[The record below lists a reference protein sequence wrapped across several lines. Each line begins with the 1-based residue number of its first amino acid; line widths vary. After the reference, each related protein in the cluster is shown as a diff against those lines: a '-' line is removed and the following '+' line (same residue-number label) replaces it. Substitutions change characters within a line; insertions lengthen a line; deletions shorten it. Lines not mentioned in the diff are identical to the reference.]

1 MEFCLVDGEVKFL
14 THKVEW
20 QETRRQRNEEGQL
33 VEVAENRERDF
44 YDIEKK
50 DAFIA
55 RLTDR
60 GIEYTVTELEQPT
73 QSQIDRVVGRKFNTI
88 EEARK
93 AINGTEEP
101 SKDELIQSMAL
112 AIAELDAEIQTIKG
126 GYA

>member
-33 VEVAENRERDF
+33 IEVAENRERDF

>member
-33 VEVAENRERDF
+33 IEVAENRERDF

-126 GYA
+126 GDA

>member
-33 VEVAENRERDF
+33 VEVTENREREF
-44 YDIEKK
+44 YDTEKK

-55 RLTDR
+55 KLRER
-60 GIEYTVTELEQPT
+60 GIEPTVTEYEQP
-73 QSQIDRVVGRKFNTI
+73 SQEIINKVAGKKFSTI

-93 AINGTEEP
+93 AIEGTASPTAEEI
-101 SKDELIQSMAL
+101 IQSMAL
-112 AIAELDAEIQTIKG
+112 AIAELDAELQALKG
-126 GYA
+126 GGK

>member
-33 VEVAENRERDF
+33 IEVTENREHEF
-44 YDIEKK
+44 YDTEKK
-50 DAFIA
+50 DAFIEIL
-55 RLTDR
+55 RKR
-60 GIEYTVTELEQPT
+60 GIEPVVTEYEQP
-73 QSQIDRVVGRKFNTI
+73 SQEIIDRVAGKKFNTI